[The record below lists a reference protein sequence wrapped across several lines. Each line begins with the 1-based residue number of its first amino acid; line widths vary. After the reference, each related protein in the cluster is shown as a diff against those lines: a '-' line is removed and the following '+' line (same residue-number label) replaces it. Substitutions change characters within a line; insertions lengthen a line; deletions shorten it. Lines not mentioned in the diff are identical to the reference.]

1 MSVFEKFKKALG
13 FSDDENDD
21 FYNEEESAVVVKTE
35 QKNKDTSSH
44 ADNMVDTAQLTPL
57 IFDGVIKLFNDSL
70 PDFIKNSLDIEAQRR
85 NIYDS
90 LDEGLKTAIEKSI
103 ADARSTAGTQWKNE
117 RESFRKEIEDL
128 KLQNKTVGDK
138 HSELRQQQLSAER
151 QKRAMKE
158 RLTDLENQISA
169 FEAEKEQYELEIK
182 SLLNKLKVSS
192 VIDGDTAELKQ
203 EIVSLQEQLEEAR
216 RSDKATEMRQLI
228 DSANEQLAQKNE
240 QIAALE
246 MQLAD
251 AKAVMPNEET
261 VSEIEDLKLTNKQ
274 LTEQNSMLD
283 DAVKQLKKKEEI
295 ADVMINDLN
304 KKAAEATEKLKSAE
318 TEIAEKD
325 EYIKS
330 LSCDKNSSADEVES
344 LRNMLKLSNEELLAV
359 REELSSNKEEIE
371 NAREAIEALDE
382 IQNQVAKFE
391 EIKNKKDSQ
400 ITELKKESK
409 KYSAQLK
416 DLEQEN
422 ESLKKT
428 IEKNLY
434 AQVESEKLLKDE
446 IEQLKSRLADKPVG
460 AVVDLDSD
468 ETVCEIDA
476 SVKRSPKISA
486 IDESLDDTDWLVS
499 TPPPGTVTRP
509 APSTTDDDFGYKSPV
524 IKNAP
529 ENEAQMSLF
538 E

>member
-21 FYNEEESAVVVKTE
+21 FYNEEESAAVVKIE
-35 QKNKDTSSH
+35 QKGKDTSKHDDSI
-44 ADNMVDTAQLTPL
+44 VDTAQLTPL
-57 IFDGVIKLFNDSL
+57 IFDGVIKLFNDSF

-90 LDEGLKTAIEKSI
+90 LDEGLKAAIEKSI
-103 ADARSTAGTQWKNE
+103 ADARSTAGVQWKNE

-216 RSDKATEMRQLI
+216 KSDKATEMQQLI
-228 DSANEQLAQKNE
+228 DSANEQLNRKNE

-246 MQLAD
+246 TQLAD
-251 AKAVMPNEET
+251 ATPSEET
-261 VSEIEDLKLTNKQ
+261 VSEIEGLKLTNKQ

-330 LSCDKNSSADEVES
+330 LSCDKNSSADEIES

-359 REELSSNKEEIE
+359 REELSSSKEEIE

-391 EIKNKKDSQ
+391 EIKTKKDSQ

-468 ETVCEIDA
+468 ETVCEIGA

-509 APSTTDDDFGYKSPV
+509 VPSTTDDDFGYKSPI